1 MPEVYGLSVKD
12 QEKCY
17 NTPWIVGDHVNG
29 FGWIALCGTRETF
42 MGEIKKAK
50 RLVLLNAV
58 VPFDGLV
65 VMGKEHYEV
74 VQEVLRVRKPDVCF
88 IGHPQTAEVVSDL
101 AGYVIKCE
109 RGTYTPRAG
118 DVAIVV
124 RLTKR
129 LPRGVSEVEV
139 KPEDLEYWV
148 VWYVE

>member
-1 MPEVYGLSVKD
+1 MPKTYGLSIKD

-17 NTPWIVGDHVNG
+17 KMPWIVGDHVSG
-29 FGWIALCGTRETF
+29 FGWIAFCGRPEAF
-42 MGEIKKAK
+42 MADINKAK
-50 RLVLLNAV
+50 RLVLLNVV

-65 VMGKEHYEV
+65 VMGKEHHEV
-74 VQEVLRVRKPDVCF
+74 VQEVLKVRKPDACY

-101 AGYVIKCE
+101 AGYTIKCE
-109 RGTYTPRAG
+109 RGTYTPMVG

-139 KPEDLEYWV
+139 KPEDLEYWI